1 MPIIEQA
8 KTSVTGSKE
17 INIYILPDEGLKV
30 IVAKKLSKIRQN
42 KYYKKQIKKKHI

>member
-1 MPIIEQA
+1 MEQT

-17 INIYILPDEGLKV
+17 INIYILPVEIRSNCCKEV
-30 IVAKKLSKIRQN
+30 SKIKQN